1 MAAGLPCG
9 RRTLDIETEIFR
21 VRDYQRFLEENRSAI
36 ESFQSRRQA
45 AFETEREEW
54 ARRGGLTVEPAL
66 PDTSLLAETTQI
78 PQGTEPIEAP
88 LGGNVWRVHVRPG
101 DVIQKG
107 SVIAV
112 IEAMKTECEV
122 PSPHTGIVR
131 AVYIRERQHVRP
143 GTPIIAL
150 ELSTRA
156 PSGGG

>member
-1 MAAGLPCG
+1 
-9 RRTLDIETEIFR
+9 
-21 VRDYQRFLEENRSAI
+21 
-36 ESFQSRRQA
+36 
-45 AFETEREEW
+45 
-54 ARRGGLTVEPAL
+54 
-66 PDTSLLAETTQI
+66 LLAETTQI
-78 PQGTEPIEAP
+78 PEGTEPIEAP

-156 PSGGG
+156 PSGGN